1 MALAARQALWITPQV
16 AEALS
21 ALHAKG
27 WYHGDIKPQNIIVS
41 TEGHATLIDLGFAY
55 AAMSHT
61 ARATVSP
68 WAHSTTSR
76 PEVLTSAL
84 RTDHRSDLYSLGIT
98 LFEMLTG
105 RVPFQCSSPG
115 KLVEAH
121 RSEPLPNPCQFV
133 RDLSPRAAAM
143 LRRLTAKEPLRR
155 PQSSAELIEELVQ
168 LELEAIRAS

>member
-1 MALAARQALWITPQV
+1 
-16 AEALS
+16 
-21 ALHAKG
+21 
-27 WYHGDIKPQNIIVS
+27 
-41 TEGHATLIDLGFAY
+41 
-55 AAMSHT
+55 
-61 ARATVSP
+61 
-68 WAHSTTSR
+68 
-76 PEVLTSAL
+76 
-84 RTDHRSDLYSLGIT
+84 
-98 LFEMLTG
+98 ML
-105 RVPFQCSSPG
+105 SPG